1 MLRVGILG
9 TGGISGAHVRGWQ
22 SVADARITALCD
34 IRPEQM
40 ERYGGLAA
48 AEYTDAD
55 EMLEKE
61 QLDILDI
68 CLPTYLHVEYS
79 LKALERGIHVLCEKP
94 ISLRTEDVAKVYEA
108 ARKNGARFMVA
119 QVVRFWPEYAAVKEL
134 YESQKY
140 GKLLSGSMSRLGVY
154 PRWGRSWYLDE
165 SLSGLVPFDLHIH
178 DADFLVDTFGEPER
192 IMTHRSK
199 RPEQDY
205 LSVVYE
211 YKDFFVTA
219 EASWYAAAYPFQFSF
234 RFQFE
239 HAVVARE
246 NGKMMVYEENAEGR
260 ELNFGANAS
269 DGVQALGLPS
279 TDAYGNEIRYFAGC
293 VRENKPVERVT
304 EESLEAVI
312 RLLRC
317 ISDEGIEGK

>member
-22 SVADARITALCD
+22 SVEDAQITALCD

-40 ERYGGLAA
+40 EKYDGLGAVK
-48 AEYTDAD
+48 YTDAD

-61 QLDILDI
+61 RLDILDI

-94 ISLRTEDVAKVYEA
+94 VSLRAEDVEDIYEA
-108 ARKNGARFMVA
+108 AQRNGVRFMAA
-119 QVVRFWPEYAAVKEL
+119 QVVRFWPEYAALKEIC
-134 YESQKY
+134 ESGKY

-154 PRWGRSWYLDE
+154 PRWSREWYLDE

-178 DADFLVDTFGEPER
+178 DVDFLVYAFGKPER
-192 IMTHRSK
+192 TVVHRSK

-211 YKDFFVTA
+211 YDGFFVTA
-219 EASWYAAAYPFQFSF
+219 EASWYAAPYPFQYSF

-239 HAVVARE
+239 HALAALE
-246 NGKMMVYEENAEGR
+246 NGKMTVYEENGGGR
-260 ELNFGANAS
+260 EITFGGEATGGIAE
-269 DGVQALGLPS
+269 LGLPS
-279 TDAYGNEIRYFAGC
+279 ADAYGNEIRYFAEC
-293 VRENKPVERVT
+293 VREKKPVEKVT
-304 EESLEAVI
+304 QESLETVI
-312 RLLRC
+312 RILSSLC
-317 ISDEGIEGK
+317 G